1 MASTDEVLSRIL
13 EPFAT
18 WPDLFDVLLV
28 TFVLYNLLLL
38 IRGTR
43 AAQVVLGILLVVLA
57 YGAARTFRLPALEA
71 TLERFFTILP
81 LAILVLFQHEIRR
94 ALASFGRT
102 PGWRFGR
109 DGQDLRELFNDVA
122 VAAATLSER
131 RIGAL
136 IAFERRDGLRNYI
149 ENGIQ
154 IDAIVSLD
162 LLITLFH
169 TEAPT
174 HDGAVIIQG
183 NRVAAA
189 TCFLPLT
196 RNAELSTELGT
207 RHRAAIGVTEET
219 DAVVLI
225 VSEETGAISLAIDGA
240 MQSNLS
246 SSTVKNLLF
255 KYLVA
260 DDSTNVGD
268 ASTSKSGTKSESAD
282 ARAVSA
288 DDSASEATP

>member
-1 MASTDEVLSRIL
+1 MASTEEALSRIL

-71 TLERFFTILP
+71 TLERFFDILP

-136 IAFERRDGLRNYI
+136 IAFERRDGLLQVLV
-149 ENGIQ
+149 EDGEVE
-154 IDAIVSLD
+154 IVLV
-162 LLITLFH
+162 H
-169 TEAPT
+169 
-174 HDGAVIIQG
+174 
-183 NRVAAA
+183 AAD
-189 TCFLPLT
+189 
-196 RNAELSTELGT
+196 R
-207 RHRAAIGVTEET
+207 
-219 DAVVLI
+219 
-225 VSEETGAISLAIDGA
+225 
-240 MQSNLS
+240 
-246 SSTVKNLLF
+246 
-255 KYLVA
+255 
-260 DDSTNVGD
+260 
-268 ASTSKSGTKSESAD
+268 
-282 ARAVSA
+282 
-288 DDSASEATP
+288 

>member
-162 LLITLFH
+162 LLIPLFH
-169 TEAPT
+169 TDAAADTHSELAHFHRPVDPAAVVTDVTSAWSLEATKVELRCSMCGAHLGYVDPGQDAEAPLVFKLKPT
-174 HDGAVIIQG
+174 ALVFT
-183 NRVAAA
+183 A
-189 TCFLPLT
+189 TGS
-196 RNAELSTELGT
+196 AE
-207 RHRAAIGVTEET
+207 
-219 DAVVLI
+219 
-225 VSEETGAISLAIDGA
+225 
-240 MQSNLS
+240 
-246 SSTVKNLLF
+246 
-255 KYLVA
+255 
-260 DDSTNVGD
+260 
-268 ASTSKSGTKSESAD
+268 
-282 ARAVSA
+282 
-288 DDSASEATP
+288 